1 MADRLRMM
9 VVEDDRDTAEM
20 LTAYFEAQGYE
31 VTAVAWGQDAVR
43 HAQLEDLP
51 DLILLDIR
59 LPDMDGYE
67 VCKRLRTHRRTQNVP
82 VIFLTEKRERSDRL
96 SGLELGAVDYI
107 TKPFDIQDL
116 RLRVRNILRRSKYQT
131 LVHPVTGLP
140 YDELVEERMRVL
152 LNQHN
157 WALLTVTVGG
167 LDAFADRYGFVARDD
182 ALRALALMMNNSVAE
197 SQIDP
202 DTAFVGQLNDTSF
215 IIIGDGGRGVEL
227 LDRLTNRVRQSLH
240 YFYPAKERSADT
252 EPPPDLKLGVG
263 LITDQTGSF
272 TDFEALKLAGLHS
285 VQTL

>member
-67 VCKRLRTHRRTQNVP
+67 VCKRLRSHRRTQNVP

-96 SGLELGAVDYI
+96 SGLDLGAVDYI

-157 WALLTVTVGG
+157 W
-167 LDAFADRYGFVARDD
+167 
-182 ALRALALMMNNSVAE
+182 
-197 SQIDP
+197 
-202 DTAFVGQLNDTSF
+202 
-215 IIIGDGGRGVEL
+215 
-227 LDRLTNRVRQSLH
+227 
-240 YFYPAKERSADT
+240 
-252 EPPPDLKLGVG
+252 
-263 LITDQTGSF
+263 
-272 TDFEALKLAGLHS
+272 
-285 VQTL
+285 